1 MLVGLEAERQGSCRL
16 FSCFCRKSLLTKA
29 GALRNWLKALWKVP
43 WLKSPQIRDT
53 SYWTRKFS
61 CENENFQLLEI

>member
-29 GALRNWLKALWKVP
+29 GALRNWL
-43 WLKSPQIRDT
+43 
-53 SYWTRKFS
+53 
-61 CENENFQLLEI
+61 